1 MERHISPIVIL
12 DGAMMAANQ
21 NRAGSDFSL
30 LFAANCRLLPSNQN
44 STNDHRTN
52 QRSSATSRI
61 PSPANNY

>member
-30 LFAANCRLLPSNQN
+30 LFAATCRLLPSNQN
-44 STNDHRTN
+44 GINEHRAN

-61 PSPANNY
+61 PPPPDNY